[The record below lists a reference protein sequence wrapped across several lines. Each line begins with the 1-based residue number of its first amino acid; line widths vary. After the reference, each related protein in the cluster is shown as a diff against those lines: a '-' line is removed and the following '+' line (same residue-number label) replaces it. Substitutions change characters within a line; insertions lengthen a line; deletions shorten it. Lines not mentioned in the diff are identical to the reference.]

1 MDLLIKYQLTN
12 YVIIVFTINAQL
24 ISKLPNQKA
33 ISIMCNVYNDT
44 MMKWKI
50 NEKLLQKKKKTH
62 YRGTPY
68 PTRQFTIGKELTS
81 LV

>member
-50 NEKLLQKKKKTH
+50 NEKWLQKKKKKPIT
-62 YRGTPY
+62 
-68 PTRQFTIGKELTS
+68 EALLTQQGN
-81 LV
+81 LL